1 MLPAESQERGKGY
14 EGGACDR
21 VIWIILD
28 LLKHIELESR
38 ISLNALRASACQ
50 KKVSLT

>member
-28 LLKHIELESR
+28 LLKHIELES
-38 ISLNALRASACQ
+38 LNQSERTQGPQLAR
-50 KKVSLT
+50 KR